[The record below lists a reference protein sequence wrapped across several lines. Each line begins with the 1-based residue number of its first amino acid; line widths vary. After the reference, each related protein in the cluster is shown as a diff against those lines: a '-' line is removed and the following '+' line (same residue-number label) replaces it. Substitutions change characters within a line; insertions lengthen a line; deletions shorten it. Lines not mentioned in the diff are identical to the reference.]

1 VSEKPKPPKG
11 LLPSTGAALW
21 RDVVALYDL
30 RVDELVVLER
40 ACRATDRIAAMETE
54 RGKRVTTAGSMGQL
68 VLHPLVKEIRE
79 TEAQIARLLASLKL
93 PDDGAG
99 AGAGE
104 RPRSTQAR
112 AAAQSRWASAHGASA

>member
-1 VSEKPKPPKG
+1 MSEKPKPPKG

-54 RGKRVTTAGSMGQL
+54 RGERVTTAGSMGQL

-93 PDDGAG
+93 PDDGSG
-99 AGAGE
+99 TGE
-104 RPRSTQAR
+104 QPRSTQAR
-112 AAAQSRWASAHGASA
+112 AAAQSRWAAAHGASA